1 MAVVIGTSSSSN
13 SAYICRRTNWIMH
26 LEIFREILIHP
37 NSENIYRIL
46 RFLSSRRSPYRIGRW
61 TIWTF
66 QFNFAFAH
74 SHVHSRSS
82 SPKTGGAI
90 YDRLV
95 DINSVYSPIP
105 TCIVNSWCM
114 RMANGGWNSASD
126 IVYHQQ
132 EQQQR
137 NRIHFISTELHRKA
151 LWCSSSETSIQF
163 QKHTTHAVCHN
174 KRGSNQKCILS
185 IKCGDVWA
193 HSSPHILVYQR
204 GKLQFVVR
212 CVACKSRIATRES

>member
-1 MAVVIGTSSSSN
+1 MAVVIATSSSSSN
-13 SAYICRRTNWIMH
+13 SAYICRRTNWIMN
-26 LEIFREILIHP
+26 P

-61 TIWTF
+61 KIWTF
-66 QFNFAFAH
+66 KFNFAFAL
-74 SHVHSRSS
+74 SHVRSRTRRSS
-82 SPKTGGAI
+82 SPKTSGAI

-114 RMANGGWNSASD
+114 RMANGEWNSNSD

-137 NRIHFISTELHRKA
+137 NRIHFIPTELHRKA
-151 LWCSSSETSIQF
+151 LWCSFNSISKTQ
-163 QKHTTHAVCHN
+163 TH
-174 KRGSNQKCILS
+174 ST
-185 IKCGDVWA
+185 
-193 HSSPHILVYQR
+193 
-204 GKLQFVVR
+204 R
-212 CVACKSRIATRES
+212 CLP